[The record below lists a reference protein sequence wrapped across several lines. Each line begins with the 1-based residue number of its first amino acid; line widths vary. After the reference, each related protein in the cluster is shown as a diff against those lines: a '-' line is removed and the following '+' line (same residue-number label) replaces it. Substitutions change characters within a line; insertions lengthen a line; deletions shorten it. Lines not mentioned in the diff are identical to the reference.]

1 MNVKNYAKRAL
12 SLVLVLCMLIGVVP
26 MGIIAAAAEV
36 TEPIYVLAGGDF
48 QAGDNGK
55 EDHYYSRINMGNILD
70 KIKETYSTMNGFI
83 FVGDYDGD
91 SHNDSNATT
100 GIAAMMEE
108 VTERFPT
115 LNHANSIL
123 MQGNHES
130 ANVSGIDPTGGYE
143 FDGYAVYSMNQ
154 SDYCE
159 RQEGKSAQIQTV
171 ADNLETWLNNKL
183 GEGYDA
189 PIFVT
194 AHVPLAYG
202 TRTYTNGDGLYAKYI
217 FDVLNTAADNGLNI
231 IFLHGHDHAFG
242 ADNYLGGEAIY
253 LPKGDKIN
261 IAEPGSKSSWT
272 EETLNFT
279 YMNAGYVGYYNEDYY
294 NVNSYEAEKLTMTVF
309 KIENNRVTVERI
321 SKDGSYN
328 LKSIGREGFY
338 SNGGTCAGI
347 GLSYNKTVY
356 ASPQII
362 TLMSNANETV
372 GTINNWV
379 GVEGTMT
386 EDVTTSGDSWVTLT
400 QPSNGETIFK
410 LADTLTAGKK
420 YVIVNSNTAGNAKA
434 TNLNNNYY
442 NNYSINSVDVEVFSD
457 SNGIYIK
464 APAASAQWTYTSSRF
479 QNVNTTD
486 RYLRGRSSTGSL
498 RAGNSDSTYT
508 SWTYNATYGLSCG
521 NTNYSLNSSFS
532 LANRS
537 NTNRVY
543 IYEEYTLP
551 GSNGLYAYLKGD
563 PRYTITD
570 GMDADAALQMVKDG
584 IDIQYATA
592 ANHSDEQNYPDN
604 GEGITWTLDSKYDPN
619 VPGDYAV
626 TIAYNGKTI
635 GVAEV
640 IVPPPTTY
648 YIAEGNGMYYVN
660 MNATADEAMNTV
672 KTGVTVSSATS
683 VSGANKQTIDDSL
696 VTWKWVDTYNGA
708 DSGPYTV
715 EILYNGTSLGT
726 VEVKVNVKYTTE
738 INPNWSYVGETEST
752 GGTHTYTLDTDGID
766 AGSNNKYIIVAQ
778 NQALALH
785 TVGASAATAVSVN
798 ITSDGK
804 TLTTTTRDYEYYWNT
819 TYGFTRGS
827 YGLNQNSWKIYLGEK
842 SASYLDGV
850 VNHRNGT
857 YTLWDNEGNVRALT
871 YNDGWTVAGDDTTY
885 TNYKVRLYKYTG
897 TTGGTPAGSV
907 YAKLEGDTI
916 YTVDQG
922 TSAYEAL
929 AAVKAGITAYT
940 STDANGTGKTE
951 IADSE
956 LTFKWKNTYVSM
968 VTGSYW
974 VEISYKGVV
983 LGTVEVQVK
992 PGVINNYPE
1001 YPDEGAVKVNKT
1013 ATGIDF
1019 QSSGIARVEISA
1031 SGVPMKRGSDV
1042 IVMLDTSSSMKD
1054 WCVCGT
1060 YKCTASETDHQRRYL
1075 VLEESLKNLTAQ
1087 FQTRGDDG
1095 KMLDIRVAIADFNGF
1110 YGDNHTQSGTAYDR
1124 DAADMMS
1131 DDISYNANSQAKV
1144 YTGDGKLG
1152 AGAFIPAEDL
1162 KETYTLNYTSGTNYD
1177 YAMDAIYQMGSAIKS
1192 NDRDLFV
1199 IFLSDGAPMQWNYYH
1214 SQGPSTKWNN
1224 WITGAW
1230 SAADLTTTNLNCIE
1244 HKYYYD
1250 EVDHDGD
1257 DLINEHRMANAIKG
1271 SPNDT
1276 FEVIRKTAG
1285 IGTATGEENMY
1296 MVPGLGATMFS
1307 ISFGAQDDGNV
1318 TKESMH
1324 HAIDSIASP
1333 QGDASKP
1340 FHYHVTTSKE
1350 LSSAFA
1356 SIGSDIAYAANN
1368 ARFVDQMGDSFNLQM
1383 KTSDYEIVEG
1393 TTTTSKTLS
1402 PTIEIISYDIYTKAE
1417 ADKIAEGT
1425 EGDTVT
1431 EAMIGTRKGTY
1442 TVLEVIRFNSD
1453 GTKAY
1458 SNKIDA
1464 DGDGTF
1470 GWTETT
1476 ANNTTTFTFDEG
1488 DNILADGTK
1497 PGFVKGVIYAKT
1509 FIYNTN
1515 INPVAVEG
1523 VNIPTG
1529 INADGTTTG
1538 STSLLPSETFY
1549 WKMGTVQTSE
1559 LAMRYYVYLEGS
1571 MEGDREAGSY
1581 ATNEFAT
1588 LYYDNYLGNK
1598 CYKDTVSPTVAWKEA
1613 NVSYA
1618 FYLVDANG
1626 NVVVN
1631 QTTGATG
1638 SFANKVAV
1646 TNPVVFETVLLNN
1659 FDQVRSIDVS
1669 SATDNILP
1677 EGYALYDS
1685 SSVYTITIKSN
1696 TTGKWEIEKGSDKI
1710 ASTYVTQYDTEN
1722 SSAYSNALVDGI
1734 DGNGNY
1740 IVTGHDYTHT
1750 IVWFAVLWEP
1760 QTIPDAIVVDYGLPV
1775 DISVLAN
1782 DMFGENGELVGVAKN
1797 GKKPVNAL
1805 NANTDNLDANF
1816 KTTENTTFAT
1826 VSVNGSEVRYTI
1838 NDAFSVNKN
1847 GMQFNTV
1854 DYFDYA
1860 VYYANT
1866 TDAGY
1871 YYGDV
1876 TVIPASIVYYEENF
1890 ISFNNA
1896 AGVEDLVENTE
1907 NGVVAAYGDWYTDG
1921 KVDINA
1927 TQDEDRP
1934 GEYSLTHI
1942 DKNNVYG
1949 YDSAYKNCATYSNG
1963 GAKKVTVDM
1972 ATGHANTAPTATFT
1986 FTGTGF
1992 DIISL
1997 TDNDSGCILVT
2008 VKDSAGNVERVE
2020 TVNNYYGY
2028 KYGPLY
2034 DKDGNAIVDNAGN
2047 AVKGFYVDKTSED
2060 DLYQVPVIKIDSLTY
2075 GTHTVEIKVVYI
2087 DIFDHNKSDECY
2099 SFWLDAIR
2107 IYDPAGIDGTDS
2119 SDLNENQTFIR
2130 DIYVSDNEYGKVEI
2144 LDDKGKGTGEYN
2156 YFGNDYETLRNV
2168 LVDANSLG
2176 TDTDANDG
2184 ITMGAVF
2191 IDGNDEE
2198 KGITNY
2204 EGPGPN
2210 HETYLAEN
2218 QGVAF
2223 KLVANQKP
2231 TSFKIGIKL
2240 AYGDEAMVLINGVK
2254 SRVFTTSTDM
2264 YYTVP
2269 IKWSLE
2275 NNVYVSEV
2283 VISNSSDA
2291 LISITNLKVIGANF
2305 TKETQSAV
2313 SLSLDDEVTTPQVSI
2328 VVDEQF
2334 AEKSAITM
2342 LKTYSADKLNETGDI
2357 NGDGAVNGKDSNL
2370 MTRIVSGNVV
2380 PTLIEKIAAD
2390 VKEDNTVN
2398 GVDANGLK
2406 RMVAGN

>member
-26 MGIIAAAAEV
+26 MGIISAAAAE
-36 TEPIYVLAGGDF
+36 TSEPIYVLAGGDF

-70 KIKETYSTMNGFI
+70 KVKETYSTMNGFL

-91 SHNDSNATT
+91 THNDSNATT

-115 LNHANSIL
+115 LNHDNSIL

-159 RQEGKSAQIQTV
+159 KQEGKSAQIQGV
-171 ADNLETWLNNKL
+171 ADDLEAWLNNKL

-231 IFLHGHDHAFG
+231 IFLHGHDHAYG

-261 IAEPGSKSSWT
+261 IAEPGDKTSWT

-279 YMNAGYVGYYNEDYY
+279 YMNAGYVGYYNENYY
-294 NVNSYEAEKLTMTVF
+294 NVTSYEAEKLTMTVF
-309 KIENNRVTVERI
+309 KIENNQVTVQRI
-321 SKDGSYN
+321 SKDGLYN
-328 LKSIGREGFY
+328 LKSAGREGFY
-338 SNGGTCAGI
+338 ANGGTCAGI
-347 GLSYNKTVY
+347 GLSYNTTVY
-356 ASPQII
+356 ASPQTI
-362 TLMSNANETV
+362 TLMSNANEAV

-386 EDVTTSGDSWVTLT
+386 DDVTTSGDSWVTLT
-400 QPSNGETIFK
+400 EASSGETIFK
-410 LADTLTAGKK
+410 LTNTLTAGKK
-420 YVIVNSNTAGNAKA
+420 YVIVNSNTAGNANA
-434 TNLNNNYY
+434 TNLNNNNYY
-442 NNYSINSVDVEVFSD
+442 NYSINSVGVEVFSD
-457 SNGIYIK
+457 SNGTYIK
-464 APAASAQWTYTSSRF
+464 APAASAQWTYNSSEKF
-479 QNVNTTD
+479 QNVSSTSS
-486 RYLRGRSSTGSL
+486 YLRGRSGTGSL
-498 RAGNSDSTYT
+498 RVGNSNSTYT
-508 SWTYNATYGLSCG
+508 SWTYDATYGLSVE
-521 NTNYSLNSSFS
+521 NYTNYALNSSFS

-537 NTNRVY
+537 STNRVY

-563 PRYTITD
+563 LRHTIAD
-570 GMDADAALQMVKDG
+570 GMDATAALQMVKDG

-592 ANHSDEQNYPDN
+592 ANYSDEQNYPDD
-604 GEGITWTLDSKYDPN
+604 GEGITWTLDPKYDPN

-640 IVPPPTTY
+640 IVPPTTTY
-648 YIAEGNGMYYVN
+648 CIAEGNGMYYVN

-683 VSGANKQTIDDSL
+683 ESGANKQTIDDSL

-738 INPNWSYVGETEST
+738 INPDWSYVGETEGT

-766 AGSNNKYIIVAQ
+766 YGEEHKYIIVDDNEAIVL
-778 NQALALH
+778 NANS
-785 TVGASAATAVSVN
+785 ASNGTAHSITISGNTATLN
-798 ITSDGK
+798 
-804 TLTTTTRDYEYYWNT
+804 TRDYEYHMIKTSYNGNRYELIT
-819 TYGFTRGS
+819 KGNGSQYLYQESNGVRYGTRS
-827 YGLNQNSWKIYLGEK
+827 SVKFQ
-842 SASYLDGV
+842 
-850 VNHRNGT
+850 VNHHGNGIYDIHDIDGT
-857 YTLWDNEGNVRALT
+857 NWYIVYSG
-871 YNDGWTVAGDDTTY
+871 GWTVTETTSAR
-885 TNYKVRLYKYTG
+885 VRLYKYTG

-1031 SGVPMKRGSDV
+1031 SGVPMKKGVDV
-1042 IVMLDTSSSMKD
+1042 VVVVDTSSSMTNPD
-1054 WCVCGT
+1054 NNIGT
-1060 YKCTASETDHQRRYL
+1060 
-1075 VLEESLKNLTAQ
+1075 
-1087 FQTRGDDG
+1087 QTRLKVLQAAMENMIDSFNQKDEETN
-1095 KMLDIRVAIADFNGF
+1095 LAPDIDVAIVDFNG
-1110 YGDNHTQSGTAYDR
+1110 YGSEYAHLIDGTWDFADNG
-1124 DAADMMS
+1124 
-1131 DDISYNANSQAKV
+1131 KV
-1144 YTGDGKLG
+1144 YTGDKTKGS
-1152 AGAFIPAEDL
+1152 AGAFVSAVDL
-1162 KETYTLNYTSGTNYD
+1162 LTFNVENEINKTYSGTNYD
-1177 YAMDAIYQMGSAIKS
+1177 GGLKDAYRLLEAKAEANKAAG
-1192 NDRDLFV
+1192 DVRDQYV
-1199 IFLSDGAPMQWNYYH
+1199 IFLSDGAPFGWNGIVQSDDASATGYYWWNELL
-1214 SQGPSTKWNN
+1214 QGNYKSL
-1224 WITGAW
+1224 AEM
-1230 SAADLTTTNLNCIE
+1230 AAAAQNHATFPTS
-1244 HKYYYD
+1244 
-1250 EVDHDGD
+1250 V
-1257 DLINEHRMANAIKG
+1257 INTEFEFLYSGNGTIHPNRWAEAIKG
-1271 SPNDT
+1271 TGLHTVLDT
-1276 FEVIRKTAG
+1276 VAGTTAQESDL
-1285 IGTATGEENMY
+1285 TQVE
-1296 MVPGLGATMFS
+1296 GLGATIYS
-1307 ISFGAQDDGNV
+1307 IGFGLKEDSRTSNNKVGRV
-1318 TKESMH
+1318 TVETMTELLET
-1324 HAIDSIASP
+1324 IASEDEF
-1333 QGDASKP
+1333 GNDYYWACTDANQ
-1340 FHYHVTTSKE
+1340 
-1350 LSSAFA
+1350 LNAAFNQITGKIRA
-1356 SIGSDIAYAANN
+1356 AAYN
-1368 ARFVDQMGDSFNLQM
+1368 ARFVDQMGDNYNLQM
-1383 KTSDYEIVEG
+1383 KTANYVFVDG
-1393 TTTTSKTLS
+1393 DTTTNKSLT
-1402 PTIEIISYDIYTKAE
+1402 PVIEIISYDIYTKAE
-1417 ADKIAEGT
+1417 ADEIAEGT
-1425 EGDTVT
+1425 AGDTVT

-1442 TVLEVIRFNSD
+1442 TVLEVIRFNSA

-1464 DGDGTF
+1464 DGDGIF
-1470 GWTETT
+1470 GWTENT
-1476 ANNTTTFTFDEG
+1476 ANGNTTYTFDED

-1497 PGFVKGVIYAKT
+1497 TGFVEGVIYAKT

-1515 INPVAVEG
+1515 IKAVAVEG

-1529 INADGTTTG
+1529 VNADGTTTG
-1538 STSLLPSETFY
+1538 STSQLPSETFY
-1549 WKMGTVQTSE
+1549 WKMGTVQSSE
-1559 LAMRYYVYLEGS
+1559 LAMRYFVYLEGS
-1571 MEGDREAGSY
+1571 MEGEKEAGSY

-1588 LYYDNYLGNK
+1588 LYYDNYLGNH

-1646 TNPVVFETVLLNN
+1646 TSPVVFETILLNN
-1659 FDQVRSIDVS
+1659 LDQVRSIDVA

-1685 SSVYTITIKSN
+1685 SSVYTITINSN
-1696 TTGKWEIEKGSDKI
+1696 TTGSWEIVKSANKI
-1710 ASTYVTQYDTEN
+1710 ASTYVTHYDIEN
-1722 SSAYSNALVDGI
+1722 PSAYSNALVDGI

-1750 IVWFAVLWEP
+1750 TVWFAVLWEP

-1782 DMFGENGELVGVAKN
+1782 DMFGENGELVGVATN
-1797 GKKPVNAL
+1797 GSKPVTAL

-1838 NDAFSVNKN
+1838 NTSN

-1876 TVIPASIVYYEENF
+1876 TVIPASIIYYEENF
-1890 ISFNNA
+1890 ITFTDSTA
-1896 AGVEDLVENTE
+1896 TS
-1907 NGVVAAYGDWYTDG
+1907 GDFGKWKTDG
-1921 KVDINA
+1921 TVDINA

-1934 GEYSLTHI
+1934 GEYSIPSI
-1942 DKNNVYG
+1942 DANNVYG
-1949 YDSAYKNCATYSNG
+1949 YDGAYKNCTTYSNG
-1963 GAKKVTVDM
+1963 GSKKVTVNE
-1972 ATGHANTAPTATFT
+1972 ATGGMKTAPIANFT

-1997 TDNDSGCILVT
+1997 TDNTSGCILVT
-2008 VKDSAGNVERVE
+2008 VKDTNGTVVRVE
-2020 TVNNYYGY
+2020 TVDNYYGY
-2028 KYGPLY
+2028 TYNNETGEWAVDTNSI
-2034 DKDGNAIVDNAGN
+2034 DKIW
-2047 AVKGFYVDKTSED
+2047 
-2060 DLYQVPVIKIDSLTY
+2060 QVPVIKIDSLNY
-2075 GTHTVEIKVVYI
+2075 GTYTAEIKVVYI
-2087 DIFDHNKSDECY
+2087 DAFDYTGDNSY
-2099 SFWLDAIR
+2099 TFVLDAIR
-2107 IYDPAGIDGTDS
+2107 IYDPAPTSATINSGNYPTIGSIYAADKEADPAYKT
-2119 SDLNENQTFIR
+2119 LR
-2130 DIYVSDNEYGKVEI
+2130 DI
-2144 LDDKGKGTGEYN
+2144 
-2156 YFGNDYETLRNV
+2156 

-2176 TDTDANDG
+2176 TDDDTTDV
-2184 ITMGAVF
+2184 IEGAVF
-2191 IDGNDEE
+2191 IDGNNVNTD
-2198 KGITNY
+2198 ISLY
-2204 EGPGPN
+2204 AGPGPN
-2210 HETYLAEN
+2210 NETYLAMG
-2218 QGVAF
+2218 QGITF
-2223 KLVANQKP
+2223 KLLATSKP
-2231 TSFKIGIKL
+2231 ESLKVGIKL
-2240 AYGDEAMVLINGVK
+2240 AYGEDAIVILNNVR
-2254 SRVFTTSTDM
+2254 SRVFETSTDM

-2269 IKWSLE
+2269 LNWKQNSDGI
-2275 NNVYVSEV
+2275 YVADV
-2283 VISNSSDA
+2283 VLSNSTDSVV
-2291 LISITNLKVIGANF
+2291 SITNIKLVGAVF
-2305 TKETQSAV
+2305 AETQKNKSTVVNTLEEEETLAA
-2313 SLSLDDEVTTPQVSI
+2313 VSI
-2328 VVDEQF
+2328 VSDKQLIETVSIDMV
-2334 AEKSAITM
+2334 KI
-2342 LKTYSADKLNETGDI
+2342 YSADKLNETGDI